1 MVRRIFF
8 WTLAMVGSLSVW
20 AESAHTVNYDDIA
33 KGELSARTVR
43 GLRPMA
49 DGEHYTTLDGGNVL
63 RWRYATGKLV
73 DTLFA
78 APADFPRV
86 EGYELSDDESKML
99 LVTGREPIYRH
110 SARVSYYVYDRG
122 TGALRPLSPNG
133 KQQEATLSPDGRRA
147 AFVRDN
153 DLFVVDLTGD
163 TLVERRVTHDGKR
176 GSIIN
181 GIPDWVYEE
190 EYSFARAYEWAPSSD
205 AIAFYRFDESHV
217 KEYSM
222 NTFGG
227 KLYPENYNFKYPKAG
242 ERNSIVEVKVYRFDQ
257 DTTLTVDLMSDTT
270 DIYVPRIGW
279 TDDGRVVVHWLNR
292 LQNHYRVLLGDAHT
306 GATTLLYEE
315 RNPRY
320 IERINNETVTF
331 LPDGTGFLVKSERNG
346 WMHLYRYDMQGQ
358 LVNAVTDGEWEVT
371 ALYGIDPKKGYVYYQ
386 STEGSPL
393 RRRVYAVQL
402 DGTGKK
408 QLSPDDEVGTHR
420 GVFGPGYRYWID
432 YFSNTT
438 TPTVVT
444 LRRVADGRAVR
455 VLEDNGMLRYRMVD
469 GPNPPRKLQKEA
481 FFESVETSDGTIT
494 GWGYVPTK
502 RLILPHKEFFTFTT
516 PEGVELN
523 GYMLKPIDFDSTRR
537 YPVLMTQY
545 SGSGSQEVADSWGWS
560 WETALVGEGYLVVCV
575 DGRGTGFRGEEFRKC
590 TYGNLGALEVQDQIA
605 AARYLGTLP
614 YVDSTRIGIYGWSY
628 GGFMALNCILKGADV
643 FALAVAVAPVTSWRY
658 YDTIYTELYNGLPQD
673 NAAGYDDNSP
683 IHFARLLKGKL
694 LLAHGTGDDNVHIQN
709 SYEMIEQLVR
719 ADKDFELLI
728 YPDKN
733 HGMGT
738 SRDHLL
744 RRAIRF
750 IQENL

>member
-1 MVRRIFF
+1 MVRQIFLG
-8 WTLAMVGSLSVW
+8 TLALVGSLLVR
-20 AESAHTVNYDDIA
+20 AEAAHTVHYDDIA
-33 KGELSARTVR
+33 KGELAARTVR

-78 APADFPRV
+78 SPTGFPRV

-99 LVTGREPIYRH
+99 LMTEREPIYRH
-110 SARVSYYVYDRG
+110 SARVAYYLYDCA
-122 TGALRPLSPNG
+122 TGVVRPLSPNG

-163 TLVERRVTHDGKR
+163 TPVERQVTHDGKR

-190 EYSFARAYEWAPSSD
+190 EYSFARAYEWSPSSD

-279 TDDGRVVVHWLNR
+279 TADGRVVVHWLNR
-292 LQNHYRVLLGDAHT
+292 LQNHYRVLLGDART
-306 GATTLLYEE
+306 GAATLLYEE

-346 WMHLYRYDMQGQ
+346 WMHLYRYDMQGR
-358 LVNAVTDGEWEVT
+358 LLNAVTDGEWEVT

-393 RRRVYAVQL
+393 RRRVYAVRL
-402 DGTGKK
+402 DGKGKK

-444 LRRVADGRAVR
+444 LRRVVDGRAVR
-455 VLEDNGMLRYRMVD
+455 VLEDNAALCHRVD
-469 GPNPPRKLQKEA
+469 SAYCLPR
-481 FFESVETSDGTIT
+481 
-494 GWGYVPTK
+494 
-502 RLILPHKEFFTFTT
+502 KEFFTFTT

-523 GYMLKPIDFDSTRR
+523 GYMLKPTDFDSTRR

-545 SGSGSQEVADSWGWS
+545 SGPGSQEVADSWGWS

-575 DGRGTGFRGEEFRKC
+575 DGRGTGFRGEAFRKC
-590 TYGNLGALEVQDQIA
+590 TYGNLGGLEVQDQIA
-605 AARYLGTLP
+605 AARYLGILP
-614 YVDSTRIGIYGWSY
+614 YVDPSRIGIYGWSY

-673 NAAGYDDNSP
+673 NAEGYDKNSP
-683 IHFARLLKGKL
+683 IHFAQLLKGKL

-719 ADKDFELLI
+719 ANKDFELLI

-733 HGMGT
+733 HGMGA